1 LAVQDAGKAYA
12 AVWRMAEA
20 PNEMVVA
27 FLRQHLKPAVAAD
40 PEKVRA
46 LVADLDS
53 DSFTVREKAFKQ
65 LETLGVTAAPTL
77 PQVMEKVSSLEVRR
91 RLETLLARSPD
102 PAQSPELL
110 RRLRAIQVLERLATK
125 EARGLLGELAEGVA
139 DAPET
144 QEARAARQR

>member
-1 LAVQDAGKAYA
+1 K
-12 AVWRMAEA
+12 
-20 PNEMVVA
+20 EMVVA

-40 PEKVRA
+40 LEKVRA

-65 LETLGVTAAPTL
+65 LEVLGVTAAPTL
-77 PQVMEKVSSLEVRR
+77 RQVMEKGSSLEVRR

-110 RRLRAIQVLERLATK
+110 RRLRAIQVLERIASI
-125 EARGLLGELAEGVA
+125 EARRLLADLADGIDE
-139 DAPET
+139 APET
-144 QEARAARQR
+144 QEARATQQRLTSRPPFPQRGK